1 MLSIKRTVGFFLV
14 SFSIILSLVF
24 FYYEQLVKLTTNID
38 LALLVGFAAIA
49 SGVSGVIMTLSLN
62 KVANFEAI
70 REYFQQGDATHM
82 MLNRQA
88 IYEYEESDEENK
100 ALDEKA
106 AVEICSFYHFWGMM
120 VKKRFLPLWIFKGA
134 SGVSGVRLHTILQP
148 YINEKKLKKGYYA
161 DGFDILV
168 ERIKKKYRY

>member
-1 MLSIKRTVGFFLV
+1 MLV

-49 SGVSGVIMTLSLN
+49 SGVSGVMMTLSSN

-88 IYEYEESDEENK
+88 ICQLPPLQN
-100 ALDEKA
+100 ALAFK
-106 AVEICSFYHFWGMM
+106 WG
-120 VKKRFLPLWIFKGA
+120 
-134 SGVSGVRLHTILQP
+134 
-148 YINEKKLKKGYYA
+148 
-161 DGFDILV
+161 
-168 ERIKKKYRY
+168 